1 MAELYKHQLS
11 AIEKLNSGAVLVGGV
26 GTGKSRTALAYYYK
40 KVCGVKSMPVEFDIL
55 PTPPIGKHLYIIT
68 TARKRDTKEWDLE
81 CGYFGLSSDAGTVVI
96 DSWNNIKKYTDV
108 TGGFFIFD
116 EQRLV
121 GTGAWVKAFLKIAK
135 FNDWILLTATPGDTW
150 LDYAPVFIANGFYK
164 NITEFRC
171 RHVVYHRYAKFPKV
185 EKYIDIPRLERFRDS
200 IVVRMDF
207 TKEREIVKRWILSDY
222 NVEEYKRVE
231 REKWDIFKNQP
242 IQNKA
247 EMCYLLRRVV
257 NSDHRRF
264 AHVLNIIAE
273 HPKAIIFYNFD
284 YELESLKRFA
294 ETVGVPYAQWNG
306 HRHEPIPVEESRWLY
321 LVQYTAGAEG
331 WNCIETDTI
340 IFYSLN
346 YSYKTTVQA
355 SGRID
360 RMNTPFTTLYYYYIY
375 SNSSIDKAIKSCLV
389 RKRNF
394 NEKVFNRRFDDSFNA
409 SR

>member
-1 MAELYKHQLS
+1 MAELYSHQIS
-11 AIEKLNSGAVLVGGV
+11 AIDRLNSGAVLVGGV
-26 GTGKSRTALAYYYK
+26 GTGKSRTALGYYYK
-40 KVCGVKSMPVEFDIL
+40 KICGVKNMPVSFDIL
-55 PTPPIGKHLYIIT
+55 PEPPITKRLYIIT
-68 TARKRDTKEWDLE
+68 TARKRDTKEWDQE
-81 CGYFGLSSDAGTVVI
+81 CGYFGLSTNSSSSKSVVI
-96 DSWNNIKKYTDV
+96 DSWNNIKKYVNV

-135 FNDWILLTATPGDTW
+135 FNEWILLTATPGDTW

-200 IVVRMDF
+200 IVVKMDF
-207 TKEREIVKRWILSDY
+207 EKKREIIKQWVLTDY
-222 NVEEYKRVE
+222 DKEQYKRVE
-231 REKWDIFKNQP
+231 KEKWDIFNNQP

-257 NSDHRRF
+257 NSDHKRF
-264 AHVLNIIAE
+264 AHILNILGE

-284 YELESLKRFA
+284 YELELLRYFA
-294 ETVGVPYAQWNG
+294 EAVGIPYAEWNG
-306 HRHEPIPVEESRWLY
+306 HKHEPIPLEETRWVY
-321 LVQYTAGAEG
+321 LVQYLAGAEG

-360 RMNTPFTTLYYYYIY
+360 RMNTSFTTLYYYYIY
-375 SNSSIDKAIKSCLV
+375 SASSIDKAIRACLI
-389 RKRNF
+389 RKKNF
-394 NEKVFNRRFDDSFNA
+394 NEKTFATSFD
-409 SR
+409 